1 VKHELERV
9 EIPGE
14 AEARARAWS
23 VVEGAFEE
31 RQPAPRPSHWPR
43 VAAVALV
50 LAAAL
55 AAAFTTPGQAVIDE
69 LREAVGVER
78 AQPALFSLP
87 AEGSLLVSSDA
98 GVWVVRE
105 NGSRRLLGDY
115 REASWSPF
123 GRFVV
128 AAGENELA
136 ALEPDGIPRWTLA
149 RPDVRTPRWA
159 GTETDTRIA
168 YVDRTGL
175 RVVAGDGTGD
185 RPLVRGFRG
194 TIAWQPGD
202 EFRLALATGREVRV
216 IDTDTGRLLWRRARA
231 GGQPTHATWSDDGRR
246 LLVGSPRSVVVYE
259 ESGAVPYELGP
270 GTAPVSAVSLAPTGR
285 SLVFAAGAGGQS
297 QLWVVPRIRPDGNAA
312 RRLFSGAGTFE
323 QLAWTP
329 DARWIVV
336 TWPAADQW
344 VFLRADGSGIRAV
357 SNVSEQFRSGE
368 HPRVEGW
375 CCAP

>member
-1 VKHELERV
+1 VKDELERV

-23 VVEGAFEE
+23 VVEGAFDE
-31 RQPAPRPSHWPR
+31 REPSPRPSHWPR
-43 VAAVALV
+43 VAAVALAV
-50 LAAAL
+50 AAAL

-69 LREAVGVER
+69 IREVVGVER

-123 GRFVV
+123 GRYVV
-128 AAGENELA
+128 AAGEHELA
-136 ALEPDGIPRWTLA
+136 ALEPDGAVRWSIA

-159 GTETDTRIA
+159 GTETDTRVA

-175 RVVAGDGTGD
+175 RVVAGDGTDD
-185 RPLVRGFRG
+185 RLLVRGFGG

-202 EFRLALATGREVRV
+202 EFRLALASAREVRV
-216 IDTDTGRLLWRRARA
+216 IDVDTGRLLWRRARG
-231 GGQPTHATWSDDGRR
+231 GGQPTDAMWSEDGRR
-246 LLVGSPRSVVVYE
+246 LLVGSPRSVVVYDA
-259 ESGAVPYELGP
+259 SGAVPYELGP
-270 GTAPVSAVSLAPTGR
+270 GAGPVNTAALAPNSQ
-285 SLVFAAGAGGQS
+285 SLVFAQT
-297 QLWVVPRIRPDGNAA
+297 QVWVVPQIRPGASA
-312 RRLFSGAGTFE
+312 SRRLFAGAGTFE
-323 QLAWTP
+323 QLTWAP
-329 DARWIVV
+329 DGSWVV
-336 TWPAADQW
+336 AAWPAADQW
-344 VFLRADGSGIRAV
+344 VFLRPDGTGIRAV

-368 HPRVEGW
+368 FPRIEGW
-375 CCAP
+375 CCAG